1 MLEPVAAYL
10 MIAKAQYEDRSLAGS
25 YNVGP
30 DDSDCWT
37 TGDLVNLFCRKW
49 NHMTNESVK
58 WIDRYDGGPH
68 EANFL
73 KLDCSKLKSAL
84 GWQPRWNVET
94 AMEKIVEW
102 TLVYLAGGDVSACM
116 QKQITEFMDK

>member
-1 MLEPVAAYL
+1 
-10 MIAKAQYEDRSLAGS
+10 
-25 YNVGP
+25 
-30 DDSDCWT
+30 
-37 TGDLVNLFCRKW
+37 
-49 NHMTNESVK
+49 MTNESVK